1 MIYLPRLQA
10 KQVVQYLY
18 YMTISKKYFHDRLV
32 LLGLSLNVFIVFVTL
47 LFLVFRI
54 GGGHSGYIVQYR
66 QNLGGDAFT
75 AGTVVQILSFG
86 LFSVLVFCIGLV
98 LSARM
103 YEVHRQLAIVVQAM
117 TTLLLVF
124 SLIVGNALLLLS

>member
-1 MIYLPRLQA
+1 M
-10 KQVVQYLY
+10 K
-18 YMTISKKYFHDRLV
+18 ISKQYFHDRLV
-32 LLGLSLNVFIVFVTL
+32 LLGLSLNSFLVFITL

-66 QNLGGDAFT
+66 QNLGGDAFS
-75 AGTVVQILSFG
+75 AGTVVQMLSFG
-86 LFSVLVFCIGLV
+86 VFSILVFSAGFS

-103 YEVHRQLAIVVQAM
+103 YGIHRQLAVVVQAM

-124 SLIVGNALLLLS
+124 SLIVGNALLQLS